1 MKKVKSFSVM
11 LLSLLALTSCGL
23 MEMDEQVEFPVTE
36 LTLDRDTVCVM
47 VGDRFALTP
56 VIKPD
61 SVTVDDVF
69 WLSSNERVVGVE
81 DNVFTAKTAGWALVR
96 AISVSQQL
104 EDSCWVEVMP
114 RWEDNRYEYPHEMM
128 VYADVTVDGQPFDP
142 ETMMLGAFVEDQLRG
157 IGVLKESNGIRYVS
171 FRVGSDMMEYNTDP
185 DGYNETIRFRVYLKR
200 QLRYKEFPQT
210 IEFDGQT
217 HGTLNRLFELKN

>member
-61 SVTVDDVF
+61 SV
-69 WLSSNERVVGVE
+69 SVE